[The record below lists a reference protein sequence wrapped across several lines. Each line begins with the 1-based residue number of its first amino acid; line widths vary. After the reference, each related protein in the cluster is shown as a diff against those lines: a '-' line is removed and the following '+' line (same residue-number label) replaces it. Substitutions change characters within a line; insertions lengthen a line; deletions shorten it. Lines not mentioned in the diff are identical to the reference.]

1 MLLTNQIETLT
12 NDMTCCIPFFAMH
25 LQVALSLPPLLP
37 PLVVVVVAAVAVG
50 GGRGGTLVEL

>member
-12 NDMTCCIPFFAMH
+12 NDMTCIPFFAMH

-50 GGRGGTLVEL
+50 GGSGGTLVEL